1 MQLLRKGAQGRAVR
15 ELQTLLQ
22 HHGFWTHPTITDI
35 FGDVTEAAVI
45 RFQRAKGLRPDG
57 IVGSETMRNLLHG
70 VDADT
75 LGAQPVAPSATPGRK
90 IVSRLGAY
98 TTTAGLEIDRAYLSS
113 DEYVT
118 EYGKIDP
125 VNFFIHDT
133 AGWDNPYNTVHDWN
147 TDKRG
152 RVATQYVIGGSN
164 ILNRTAHDGRVVE
177 CFPNNY
183 LGWHT
188 GKVGNHM
195 LVAVRSVG
203 VELNNFGFLRERN
216 GKFYTWTNVEVPE
229 DQVCDLGFEHR
240 GQRYYHAYSPKQI
253 ESLRLLLKHVQEI
266 YPNINIRNGITAM
279 LKQGVTPKEAFSFNE
294 DAYWGRTTGL
304 WTHTNVRSDKSDCSP
319 QPILIEMLKSL

>member
-1 MQLLRKGAQGRAVR
+1 MQVLRKGAQGRPVR

-22 HHGFWTHPTITDI
+22 HHGFWTHGSITEF

-45 RFQRAKGLRPDG
+45 QFQRAKGIKADG
-57 IVGSETMRNLLHG
+57 IVGPETMRNLLDR
-70 VDADT
+70 VDADA
-75 LGAQPVAPSATPGRK
+75 LSAPKPPITKPNRK
-90 IVSRLGAY
+90 TVSRLGVY
-98 TTTAGLEIDRAYLSS
+98 STADGLEIDRAYLSP
-113 DEYVT
+113 DEYIL

-133 AGWDNPYNTVHDWN
+133 TGWDNPYNTVHDWN

-152 RVATQYVIGGSN
+152 RVATQYVIGGNN
-164 ILNRTAHDGRVVE
+164 IQNKNLHDGRVVE

-183 LGWHT
+183 FGWHT

-203 VELNNFGFLRERN
+203 VELNNFGFLREQN
-216 GKFYTWTNVEVPE
+216 GKFYTWTNVEVPK

-240 GQRYYHAYSPKQI
+240 GHRFYHAYSTKQI
-253 ESLRLLLKHVQEI
+253 ETLRLLLKHVQKI
-266 YPNINIRNGITAM
+266 YPNINIQNGLPAL
-279 LKQGVTPKEAFSFNE
+279 LKNGVSPKEAFSFNE

-304 WTHTNVRSDKSDCSP
+304 WTHTNVRSDKLDCSP